1 MLLFEGIFWRPKY
14 HYHCHHS
21 SVFFATPCF
30 QIKFAGIFPSTH
42 QCVVLGTTGNCFRM
56 ARIVLKIT
64 FLELRYPKGVTGSVP
79 LCPIMALGSIAAWIS
94 VEHKMRRSYKDD
106 RTSGRVDVF
115 SVERG
120 RQNTYKGFEYFSQG
134 HDQESWGK
142 HLFLL

>member
-1 MLLFEGIFWRPKY
+1 MIPGHVLEKNTRNLYTF
-14 HYHCHHS
+14 
-21 SVFFATPCF
+21 
-30 QIKFAGIFPSTH
+30 FPSFFNRKYVHT
-42 QCVVLGTTGNCFRM
+42 V
-56 ARIVLKIT
+56 
-64 FLELRYPKGVTGSVP
+64 KGVTGSVP